1 MEQHAAFGPPALA
14 TRLDPLTGPGP
25 WAAPQRPMHA
35 PARDKC
41 HNRPMRF
48 FSTAG
53 PVRPDDGDRWR
64 GRLAI
69 PRCGIAGA
77 LASP

>member
-1 MEQHAAFGPPALA
+1 
-14 TRLDPLTGPGP
+14 
-25 WAAPQRPMHA
+25 MHA

-53 PVRPDDGDRWR
+53 PVCPDKHYAIAPLDRVDVDHNMR
-64 GRLAI
+64 
-69 PRCGIAGA
+69 
-77 LASP
+77 

>member
-1 MEQHAAFGPPALA
+1 MGEIVASMEKGRCVRTTA
-14 TRLDPLTGPGP
+14 TAGAVAWRFRDAESRAPGP
-25 WAAPQRPMHA
+25 V
-35 PARDKC
+35 

-69 PRCGIAGA
+69 PRCGIAGV
-77 LASP
+77 LASA